1 MVASPRATSSPTAL
15 TDSLLQDQTF
25 ADYEITEPEARCAAE
40 RVVDDL
46 GTDRLVEIGFAN
58 DKTQVDFTE
67 LDESEITVLA
77 DAMNDCI
84 DDSAAVLVDA
94 VAAGILEE
102 PDPAFPVN
110 DQQAHCVAQGV
121 VDQVGLSR
129 LIVVG
134 VESQRNGG
142 DQFAALEPEEVD
154 AFTNAFV
161 DCIDVRKILLDNI
174 AASGAGD
181 DVIACL
187 DANITDDDIAELF
200 AAGFAG
206 EDSAAAAERILQ
218 PAVDACT

>member
-1 MVASPRATSSPTAL
+1 M
-15 TDSLLQDQTF
+15 
-25 ADYEITEPEARCAAE
+25 
-40 RVVDDL
+40 
-46 GTDRLVEIGFAN
+46 
-58 DKTQVDFTE
+58 
-67 LDESEITVLA
+67 LA

-84 DDSAAVLVDA
+84 DDISAVLA
-94 VAAGILEE
+94 PCCRGRHPRSTL
-102 PDPAFPVN
+102 DPAFPVN

-142 DQFAALEPEEVD
+142 DQFAALEPEEVEAVHQGVRRS
-154 AFTNAFV
+154 AF
-161 DCIDVRKILLDNI
+161 DVFCTRSCSTTSSS
-174 AASGAGD
+174 SGAGD

-187 DANITDDDIAELF
+187 DVNITDDYIAELF

-206 EDSAAAAERILQ
+206 EGSAAAAERILQ